1 MTSTGPQVTVTG
13 ASSPSPA
20 APAQAQD
27 RSPWLR
33 ALLYSGVLITVT
45 SSLALILLL
54 VSYFMHVDAWPVFYW
69 FGLFGLPLGFALM
82 LGYVVS
88 AAIVRRRA

>member
-1 MTSTGPQVTVTG
+1 M
-13 ASSPSPA
+13 
-20 APAQAQD
+20 
-27 RSPWLR
+27 
-33 ALLYSGVLITVT
+33 LITVT

-54 VSYFMHVDAWPVFYW
+54 VSYFMRVDAWPVFYW